1 MKFVN
6 PQFLK
11 TLNLALTGL
20 KANKTRTAL
29 SMLGIVI
36 GVVAVIVIVSVGQ
49 GLKVLIV
56 DQINVFG
63 ENMMSV
69 QVKVPGS
76 DFGASMQS
84 MVEGTVITTLK
95 YDDVEAVRDEKRF
108 PYIKA
113 VSGYSM
119 GMDWATYQEK
129 EKQVIFIATDAYYP
143 EIDNQVK
150 IVQGRYFTN
159 EEERGMAKVVVIGS
173 KVASKF
179 FGEENPIGK
188 QIKIKQINF
197 KVIGVVADRGMVMT
211 FDYDSIVYLPLKT
224 AQKLITGT
232 DYLVE
237 FAMVM
242 KDNQHFAQAKV
253 EISQLLRQRHNI
265 DDPAKDDF
273 EVMSMDQIVTI
284 VNTVTSVIS
293 LLLGL
298 LATISLLVGGVG
310 IMNIMLVIV
319 AERTREIGLRKALG
333 AKQKDILNQFV
344 TEAVLISVFG
354 GLIGIIVGIFISLIV
369 TFAVRAYDFDWPF
382 VISIEAIIISFVV
395 AAGFGIVFGWWPAK
409 KAAKLNSIEAL
420 RYE

>member
-1 MKFVN
+1 MSI
-6 PQFLK
+6 LSSK
-11 TLNLALTGL
+11 TLKLAITGL
-20 KANKTRTAL
+20 IVNKTRTVL

-36 GVVAVIVIVSVGQ
+36 GVAAVIVIVSVGQ
-49 GLKVLIV
+49 GLRVLIV
-56 DQINVFG
+56 NQINVFG

-69 QVKVPGS
+69 SVKVPGS

-95 YDDVEAVRDEKRF
+95 YGDVEAVRNKERF

-113 VSGYSM
+113 VSGYAA
-119 GMDWATYQEK
+119 GMEWATYQEK
-129 EKQVIFIATDAYYP
+129 EKQVMFIASDAYYP
-143 EIDNQVK
+143 DVDGQLKVA
-150 IVQGRYFTN
+150 QGRYFTN
-159 EEERGMAKVVVIGS
+159 EEERGMAKVAVIGS
-173 KVASKF
+173 KIAENF
-179 FGEENPIGK
+179 FGDQDPIGK

-197 KVIGVVADRGMVMT
+197 KVIGVMQERGLVMT
-211 FDYDSIVYLPLKT
+211 MDWDTMAYLPLKT
-224 AQKLITGT
+224 AQKLITGV
-232 DYLVE
+232 DHLVE

-242 KDNQHFAQAKV
+242 EDDQHFAQAKA
-253 EISQLLRQRHNI
+253 EISQLLRERHNI
-265 DDPAKDDF
+265 SDPSKDDF
-273 EVMSMDQIVTI
+273 EVMSMDQIVEI
-284 VNTVTSVIS
+284 VNTVTGVIS

-298 LATISLLVGGVG
+298 LAAISLLVGGVG

-333 AKQKDILNQFV
+333 ARQKDILNQFV

-354 GLIGIIVGIFISLIV
+354 GLIGIIFGIFISLVV
-369 TFAVRAYDFDWPF
+369 TLAVRAYNFDWPF
-382 VISIEAIIISFVV
+382 VVSFEAIIISFIV

>member
-1 MKFVN
+1 MSILS
-6 PQFLK
+6 LK
-11 TLNLALTGL
+11 TINLALVGL
-20 KANKTRTAL
+20 RANMTRTAL
-29 SMLGIVI
+29 SVLGIVI
-36 GVVAVIVIVSVGQ
+36 GVAAVIVIVSVGQ

-76 DFGASMQS
+76 DYGASLQS

-95 YDDVEAVRDEKRF
+95 YDDVEAVRDKKRF

-113 VSGYSM
+113 VSGYSA
-119 GMDWATYQEK
+119 GTQWATYQEK
-129 EKQVIFIATDAYYP
+129 EKQVMFIATDAYYP
-143 EIDNQVK
+143 DIDGQLK
-150 IVQGRYFTN
+150 MSQGRYFTN

-197 KVIGVVADRGMVMT
+197 KVIGVVVDRGMIMT
-211 FDYDSIVYLPLKT
+211 FDYDSMVYLPLKT

-232 DYLVE
+232 DHLVE

-242 KDNQHFAQAKV
+242 KDDQHFAQAKA

-265 DDPAKDDF
+265 TDSSKDDF
-273 EVMSMDQIVTI
+273 EIMSMDQIIDI
-284 VNTVTSVIS
+284 VNTVTSLIS
-293 LLLGL
+293 ILLGL
-298 LATISLLVGGVG
+298 LAAISLLVGGVG

-319 AERTREIGLRKALG
+319 AERTREIGLRKSLG
-333 AKQKDILNQFV
+333 ARQKDILNQFV
-344 TEAVLISVFG
+344 TEAILISVLG
-354 GLIGIIVGIFISLIV
+354 GIIGIIFGIVVSFIITIS
-369 TFAVRAYDFDWPF
+369 VRAYGFDWPF
-382 VISIEAIIISFVV
+382 VVSIEAIIISFST
-395 AAGFGIVFGWWPAK
+395 AAFFGIIFGWYPAK
-409 KAAKLNSIEAL
+409 KAAKLNPIEAL

>member
-1 MKFVN
+1 MSI
-6 PQFLK
+6 LSSK
-11 TLNLALTGL
+11 TLKLAITGL
-20 KANKTRTAL
+20 VVNKTRTVL

-36 GVVAVIVIVSVGQ
+36 GVAAVIVIVSVGQ
-49 GLKVLIV
+49 GLRVLIV

-69 QVKVPGS
+69 SVKVPGS

-95 YDDVEAVRDEKRF
+95 YGDVEAVRNKERF

-113 VSGYSM
+113 VSGYAA
-119 GMDWATYQEK
+119 GMEWATYQEK
-129 EKQVIFIATDAYYP
+129 EKQVMFIASDAYYP
-143 EIDNQVK
+143 DVDGQLKVA
-150 IVQGRYFTN
+150 QGRYFTN
-159 EEERGMAKVVVIGS
+159 EEERGMAKVAVIGS
-173 KVASKF
+173 KIAENF
-179 FGEENPIGK
+179 FGDQDPIGK

-197 KVIGVVADRGMVMT
+197 KVIGVMQERGLVMT
-211 FDYDSIVYLPLKT
+211 MDWDTMAYLPLKT
-224 AQKLITGT
+224 AQKLITGV
-232 DYLVE
+232 DHLVE

-242 KDNQHFAQAKV
+242 EDDQHFAQAKAEV
-253 EISQLLRQRHNI
+253 SQLLRERHNI
-265 DDPAKDDF
+265 SDPSKDDF
-273 EVMSMDQIVTI
+273 EVMSMDQIVEI
-284 VNTVTSVIS
+284 VNTVTGVIS

-298 LATISLLVGGVG
+298 LAAISLLVGGVG

-333 AKQKDILNQFV
+333 ARQKDILNQFV

-354 GLIGIIVGIFISLIV
+354 GLIGIIFGIFISLVV
-369 TFAVRAYDFDWPF
+369 TLAVRAYNFDWPF
-382 VISIEAIIISFVV
+382 VVSFEAVIIAFIV

>member
-1 MKFVN
+1 MSI
-6 PQFLK
+6 LSSK
-11 TLNLALTGL
+11 TLKLAITGL
-20 KANKTRTAL
+20 VVNKTRTVL

-36 GVVAVIVIVSVGQ
+36 GVAAVIVIVSVGQ
-49 GLKVLIV
+49 GLRVLIV

-69 QVKVPGS
+69 SVKVPGS

-95 YDDVEAVRDEKRF
+95 YGDVEAVRNKERF

-113 VSGYSM
+113 VSGYAS
-119 GMDWATYQEK
+119 GMEWATYQEK
-129 EKQVIFIATDAYYP
+129 EKQVMFIASDAYYP
-143 EIDNQVK
+143 DVDGQLKVA
-150 IVQGRYFTN
+150 QGRYFTN
-159 EEERGMAKVVVIGS
+159 EEERGMAKVAVIGS
-173 KVASKF
+173 KIAENF
-179 FGEENPIGK
+179 FGDQDPIGK

-197 KVIGVVADRGMVMT
+197 KVIGVMQERGMVMT
-211 FDYDSIVYLPLKT
+211 MDWDTMAYLPLKT
-224 AQKLITGT
+224 AQKLITGV
-232 DYLVE
+232 DHLVE

-242 KDNQHFAQAKV
+242 EDDQHFAQAKAEV
-253 EISQLLRQRHNI
+253 SQLLRERHNI
-265 DDPAKDDF
+265 SDPSKDDF
-273 EVMSMDQIVTI
+273 EVMSMDQIVEI
-284 VNTVTSVIS
+284 VNTVTGVIS

-298 LATISLLVGGVG
+298 LAAISLLVGGVG

-333 AKQKDILNQFV
+333 ARQKDILNQFV

-354 GLIGIIVGIFISLIV
+354 GLIGIIFGIFISLVV
-369 TFAVRAYDFDWPF
+369 TLAVRAYNFDWPF
-382 VISIEAIIISFVV
+382 VVSFEAVIIAFIV